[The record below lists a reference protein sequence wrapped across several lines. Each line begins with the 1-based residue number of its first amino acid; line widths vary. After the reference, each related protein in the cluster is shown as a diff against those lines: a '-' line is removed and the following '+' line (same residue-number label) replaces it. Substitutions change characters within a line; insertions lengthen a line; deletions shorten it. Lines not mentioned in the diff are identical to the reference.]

1 MIKSKNKL
9 VKKMFE
15 LAEMD
20 KFRKKRGIKWD
31 MYYLYMGYTFARNT
45 TYKRK
50 NRF

>member
-1 MIKSKNKL
+1 MNKL

-15 LAEMD
+15 LAETD
-20 KFRKKRGIKWD
+20 KFRKNKQIKWD
-31 MYYLYMGYTFARNT
+31 MYFLYMGYTSARKQ